1 MDPTPRPSFPSYGEG
16 YRRPMQSVRR
26 LWERLMTIG
35 EYPGESD
42 IQRGKRRIIVGY
54 FIFGP
59 LVRVAFVAS
68 GFGQDAPWLSEV
80 LLGASLAGV
89 VALLVLRA
97 RPDWFIRIV
106 QVMLF
111 AQLVENLLETVTP
124 GGLVPSGVSVSW
136 GILAVVASLIV
147 LGVRPAVWWFLGY
160 QLTIVLAVLI
170 PGWVDPDH
178 FGAEEDVEIA
188 LTVGLY
194 TTFVFASMSYFVHQ
208 RDVFQKESDD
218 LLHSILPNE
227 IARRLKAERTM
238 IADDYEGASVLFAD
252 LAGFTPMSA
261 KMTPP
266 ELVGL
271 LNQIFTV
278 FDRFVDD
285 LGLEKIKT
293 VGDEYMVAAGV
304 PVARPDHAEAIAELA
319 LRIRDHVLVNDFDG
333 HRIRVRIGINSGP
346 VVAGIVGTQ
355 KFAYDLWGDAVN
367 TASRMES
374 SGIVDAIQVSPATY
388 ALIKDVFECEP
399 RGTIEVKGKGQM
411 MTYILIGRLG
421 QPATT

>member
-1 MDPTPRPSFPSYGEG
+1 
-16 YRRPMQSVRR
+16 
-26 LWERLMTIG
+26 MTIG
-35 EYPGESD
+35 EYRGETD
-42 IQRGKRRIIVGY
+42 IQRGKRRIVVGY

-59 LVRVAFVAS
+59 LVRIGFVAS
-68 GFGQDAPWLSEV
+68 GFGQDAPWLSEI
-80 LLGASLAGV
+80 LLLASLTGV
-89 VALLVLRA
+89 LALVVLRT
-97 RPDWFIRIV
+97 RPDWFIAIV

-111 AQLVENLLETVTP
+111 VQLVENLLETITP
-124 GGLVPSGVSVSW
+124 GGLVPSGVSISW

-147 LGVRPAVWWFLGY
+147 LGVRPALWWFLGY

-178 FGAEEDVEIA
+178 FGAEEDVTIA
-188 LTVGLY
+188 LTVGMY

-261 KMTPP
+261 TMTPP

-278 FDRFVDD
+278 FDRFVDE

-293 VGDEYMVAAGV
+293 VGDEYMVASGV
-304 PVARPDHAEAIAELA
+304 PVARPDHAEAIAHLA
-319 LRIRDHVLVNDFDG
+319 LRMRDHVLANDFDG
-333 HRIRVRIGINSGP
+333 HRIRLRIGINSGP

-374 SGIVDAIQVSPATY
+374 SGIIDAIQISPATY
-388 ALIKDVFECEP
+388 ALIKDEFECEP
-399 RGTIEVKGKGQM
+399 RGTIEIKGKGEM
-411 MTYILIGRLG
+411 ETYILVSGSMDRLDI
-421 QPATT
+421 